1 MPESVPVPVPLPA
14 HAAAASE
21 PLLTVGGV
29 TAAGAAVLSLLVA
42 FGLPVSADQQTAL
55 LGLVAV
61 LAPLVVA
68 VLARGRVY
76 SPATVADLLARH
88 R

>member
-1 MPESVPVPVPLPA
+1 MPESVPVPLPA

>member
-1 MPESVPVPVPLPA
+1 MPESVSVPVPA
-14 HAAAASE
+14 HAPAASE

-42 FGLPVSADQQTAL
+42 FGLPVSDDQQTAL

>member
-1 MPESVPVPVPLPA
+1 MPESVPVPVPA
-14 HAAAASE
+14 HASAASE

-76 SPATVADLLARH
+76 SPATVADLLAR
-88 R
+88 RR